1 MQQSPKS
8 KVQNTQGLA
17 STMIHPLGMS
27 MEFSHPVLFS
37 PGTND
42 LYDLGKKSVAL
53 CIHALSTLKV
63 ENEFVSTGESMVGVR
78 KSTFTMK
85 IKT

>member
-1 MQQSPKS
+1 
-8 KVQNTQGLA
+8 
-17 STMIHPLGMS
+17 
-27 MEFSHPVLFS
+27 MEFSHPVLSS

-42 LYDLGKKSVAL
+42 LYDLGKNSVAL

-63 ENEFVSTGESMVGVR
+63 KNEFVSTGESMVGVR